1 MDLGGLSELSWTEKD
16 KYQLYVESKKYKKL
30 VTVTIKKKKQTHRY
44 RGQTVVTTVG
54 NRGTT
59 GVGKG

>member
-30 VTVTIKKKKQTHRY
+30 VTVTIKKKEADS
-44 RGQTVVTTVG
+44 
-54 NRGTT
+54 
-59 GVGKG
+59 

>member
-30 VTVTIKKKKQTHRY
+30 VTVTIKKNKQTQIQRTNQWLPLW
-44 RGQTVVTTVG
+44 RTEAL
-54 NRGTT
+54 
-59 GVGKG
+59 